1 MANVISFVV
10 RNNATTTGISN
21 DTNKL
26 KEFTAK
32 IIISYED
39 KPDFIKN
46 LNYNS
51 YNDIDVEGYKTV
63 KLVAVPN
70 NGYEISNA
78 YRQTINNP
86 LSYTPTEFSYIFPE
100 NLLVAGSAW
109 TLRAFAIYTAVS
121 SVPILKYTI
130 KQTDIDLLTLNNVSL
145 LINGTSASVGREV
158 FVNDVLLANSNNKI
172 FSYIRFSGKDTAGGT
187 TNLNFT
193 LNSSKK
199 NANLT
204 MPNNSNTYTKLELVV
219 NNEPDTYTIS
229 ETDITKLNSN
239 LITLYVNNVQAVAGT
254 LINRGDSIRGV
265 INGNRIFK
273 LITIGTTP
281 YSSLYFIGKSTGGQN
296 RYLGFNISENSKEIS
311 GNFTF
316 SSTGTTWNSLEIST
330 DEVAGVQPT
339 NNVYIVTNDNITAIS
354 AERYGFSGAETPVD
368 YGQFILN
375 IISIPFKISNN
386 IIGEDKKVILGNKT
400 TTVLVPTLLE
410 DRILFNLGEIDLTN
424 LLTNSLDLKNTTCI
438 IHLPRTKP
446 IEIDINYCL
455 GHKISINYYLDCYTG
470 NAQID
475 LISSKID
482 DVFYSTNVDIG
493 INIPFIQTWGSIQKD
508 NSDINLGSYVNLE
521 KCYIEIVRNEA
532 ILKNGFF
539 TAPITAESNLN
550 NEKGFIQ
557 IENINLNVTA
567 TSNEK
572 DMILTALRSGVI
584 IND

>member
-1 MANVISFVV
+1 MSNYVITQ
-10 RNNATTTGISN
+10 N
-21 DTNKL
+21 
-26 KEFTAK
+26 
-32 IIISYED
+32 
-39 KPDFIKN
+39 
-46 LNYNS
+46 
-51 YNDIDVEGYKTV
+51 
-63 KLVAVPN
+63 
-70 NGYEISNA
+70 
-78 YRQTINNP
+78 
-86 LSYTPTEFSYIFPE
+86 
-100 NLLVAGSAW
+100 
-109 TLRAFAIYTAVS
+109 
-121 SVPILKYTI
+121 
-130 KQTDIDLLTLNNVSL
+130 DIDLLTLNKVDMTVNNIPVVL
-145 LINGTSASVGREV
+145 GMELIPTDVIRCVANIKIFQYVRFAGKNSGGGTSNLTFTLSSDKKTASLT
-158 FVNDVLLANSNNKI
+158 FPNNTTVY
-172 FSYIRFSGKDTAGGT
+172 SALELNLNNPKDTYYIT
-187 TNLNFT
+187 
-193 LNSSKK
+193 
-199 NANLT
+199 
-204 MPNNSNTYTKLELVV
+204 
-219 NNEPDTYTIS
+219 
-229 ETDITKLNSN
+229 ETDITNLNSN
-239 LITLYVNNVQAVAGT
+239 LVTLYVNNVQAVVGT
-254 LINRGDSIRGV
+254 IINRGDSIRGV

-273 LITIGTTP
+273 LITIGNTP
-281 YSSLYFIGKSTGGQN
+281 YSSLYFIGKSTVGQN
-296 RYLGFNISENSKEIS
+296 RYLGFTISENSKEIS

-386 IIGEDKKVILGNKT
+386 IIGEDKNVILGNKN

-424 LLTNSLDLKNTTCI
+424 LLNNSLDLKNTTCI

-455 GHKISINYYLDCYTG
+455 GHKVSINYYLDCYTG

-521 KCYIEIVRNEA
+521 KCYIEIVRNDA
-532 ILKNGFF
+532 ILKDGFF
-539 TAPITAESNLN
+539 TAPVTVESTLT

-557 IENINLNVTA
+557 VENINLSVSA

-572 DMILTALRSGVI
+572 DMILTALRNGVI